1 MIISSII
8 LKSKESFNM
17 QWTWQVYMLSHDAFL
32 IGKGALKWHLIQVY
46 VIHIVVLQFF
56 ELV

>member
-8 LKSKESFNM
+8 VKRVLICNG
-17 QWTWQVYMLSHDAFL
+17 TWQVYMVSDDAFL
-32 IGKGALKWHLIQVY
+32 IGKGALKWHLIQIY
-46 VIHIVVLQFF
+46 ALYIVVLQFF

>member
-8 LKSKESFNM
+8 FKSKESFNM
-17 QWTWQVYMLSHDAFL
+17 QWTWQVYMLSHVAFL
-32 IGKGALKWHLIQVY
+32 IGKGALKWHLIQIY
-46 VIHIVVLQFF
+46 ALHIVVLQFL